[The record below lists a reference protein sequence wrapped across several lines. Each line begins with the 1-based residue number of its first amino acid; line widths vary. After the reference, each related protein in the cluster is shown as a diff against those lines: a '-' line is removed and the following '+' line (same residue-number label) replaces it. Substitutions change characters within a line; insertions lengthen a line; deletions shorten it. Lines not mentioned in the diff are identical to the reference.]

1 MDSKTRYSAVEGRR
15 LLCLAESQMAQRLVN
30 YGVKEYSS
38 SLSVLMFDA
47 FEEIL
52 KCPVTAA
59 SRIPNL
65 SLLLELV
72 KEPVLP
78 AQLSLTV
85 LGVTEIMKSELNPLV
100 HCRRPGTLR

>member
-1 MDSKTRYSAVEGRR
+1 MDSKTRYSAVEGGR
-15 LLCLAESQMAQRLVN
+15 LLCLAVSQIAQRLVN
-30 YGVKEYSS
+30 YDVKEYSS
-38 SLSVLMFDA
+38 PLSVLVFRA

-78 AQLSLTV
+78 SQLSLTV
-85 LGVTEIMKSELNPLV
+85 LGVTEIMETQLNPTV
-100 HCRRPGTLR
+100 HCHRPWMLR